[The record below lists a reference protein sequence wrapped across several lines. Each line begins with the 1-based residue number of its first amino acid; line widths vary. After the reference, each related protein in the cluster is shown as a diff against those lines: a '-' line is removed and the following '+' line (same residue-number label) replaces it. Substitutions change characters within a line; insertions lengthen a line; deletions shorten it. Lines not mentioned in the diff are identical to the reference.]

1 LSQQRKSHA
10 LENAEQGGHT
20 AMKDKLEALISGLEA
35 AKSHSDLQAVVL
47 QLRDLYNVEHIVYHS
62 VNRAGEQYAAL
73 TYDPEWVT
81 RYVEEDYARIDPV
94 VQGCYQRFHPVDWK
108 RLDWSSPRAR
118 AFMGE
123 AADAG
128 VGNQGL
134 SIPIRGPNGQFALF
148 TASSRSTDREWET
161 YSRCNV
167 GDLILVAHFIN
178 QKVLELDNGTDVQKS
193 ASLSPREVD
202 TLSLLAMGYSR
213 AQAAD
218 SLSISEHT
226 LRVYIESARFKLAAQ
241 NTTHAVAKAIS
252 HGLIVV

>member
-1 LSQQRKSHA
+1 
-10 LENAEQGGHT
+10 
-20 AMKDKLEALISGLEA
+20 MKEKLETLITGLQQA
-35 AKSHSDLQAVVL
+35 TSHSDLQAVIV
-47 QLRDLYNVEHIVYHS
+47 QLRDLYDVDHIVYHS

-73 TYDPEWVT
+73 TYEHEWVD
-81 RYVEEDYARIDPV
+81 RYIEKDYARIDPV

-108 RLDWSSPRAR
+108 RLDWTSKQAR
-118 AFMGE
+118 GFMGE

-134 SIPIRGPNGQFALF
+134 SVPIRGPNGQFALF
-148 TASSRSTDREWET
+148 TASSRASDATWEK
-161 YSRCNV
+161 YSESNV
-167 GDLILVAHFIN
+167 GDLILIAHFIN
-178 QKVLELDNGTDVQKS
+178 QKALEIDNGTDVQRT

-226 LRVYIESARFKLAAQ
+226 LRVYIEAARFKLGAQ
-241 NTTHAVAKAIS
+241 NTTHAVAKAITF
-252 HGLIVV
+252 GLIIV